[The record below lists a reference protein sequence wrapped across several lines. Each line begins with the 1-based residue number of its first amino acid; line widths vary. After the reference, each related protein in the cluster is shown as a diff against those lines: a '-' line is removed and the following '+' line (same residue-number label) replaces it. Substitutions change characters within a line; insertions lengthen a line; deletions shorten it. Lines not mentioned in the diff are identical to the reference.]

1 MQNVCSTIM
10 ALKTTV
16 YLNDQLERLLQTYL
30 AEHPDAT
37 LSNLIQ
43 DALESKLNRAN
54 AAAELLK
61 ITGIAQ
67 NAPPTDDHNRE
78 QIF

>member
-1 MQNVCSTIM
+1 M

-16 YLNDQLERLLQTYL
+16 YLNDQLEEQLQTYL
-30 AEHPDAT
+30 QANPGAT

-67 NAPPTDDHNRE
+67 NAPPTNDDNRE